1 MLEFQPVTLASI
13 TEIKPYFVCQDYRT
27 CDFTEGGLF
36 MWASYFNYEYAIFED
51 TLFIKGSAEDNLE
64 ELSFAVPI
72 GKLSLKR
79 SLPLLATYCIRQNIP
94 FVLSAVPEKVAFELQ
109 GNFAGRIEELRDWAD
124 YLYEAGSLATLTGHK
139 YNKKRNRVNKFRNTY
154 PDFEYQRMD
163 EHNRE
168 EVKNFFRDFRQAF
181 EKDNMLFDYEES
193 MVQVVLD
200 HYKKFNF
207 EGGIIKVAGKTVAFT
222 VGEIVGDTLFVH
234 IEKAL
239 REYDGV
245 YEMINQQFAR
255 DIVQHYEKVRYIN
268 REEDVGDEGLRQAK
282 LSYNPVAVLNKYNV
296 IINQENFSD

>member
-51 TLFIKGSAEDNLE
+51 TLFIKGSAEDNLK

-72 GKLSLKR
+72 GKLSLKQ

-255 DIVQHYEKVRYIN
+255 DIVQRYEKVRYIN

-296 IINQENFSD
+296 IINQENLSD